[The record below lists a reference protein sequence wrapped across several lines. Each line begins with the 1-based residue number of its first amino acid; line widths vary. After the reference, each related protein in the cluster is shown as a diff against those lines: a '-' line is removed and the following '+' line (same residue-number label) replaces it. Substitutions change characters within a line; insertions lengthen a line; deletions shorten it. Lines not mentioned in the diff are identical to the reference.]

1 VSVAV
6 RAAVVIRDGVYFG
19 EGPRW
24 HDGRLWYSDFF
35 DHAVHAVDVD
45 GNDERMLEID
55 DRPSGLGWMPDGSM
69 LIVSMTR
76 RQVLRWD
83 GTGSPTLHADL
94 SALAPFHCNDMVVD
108 ASGRAYVGNF
118 GFDLDAFAHD
128 PSGPIKPVNTVVVR
142 VDTDGRASVAAGDLG
157 FPNGTVITPDGRTLV
172 VGESFARRL
181 TAFDIAADGA
191 LSSRRVWADLSAID
205 VAPDG
210 ICLDA
215 DGAIWVANPFGPQC
229 VRVAEGGQKLDEV
242 TTSMTAYACMLGG
255 PEGRHLFVLTAP
267 TSDAER
273 AAAAPLGA
281 IEVIEV
287 DVPHAGLP

>member
-1 VSVAV
+1 M
-6 RAAVVIRDGVYFG
+6 RTAAVIRTGVYFG

-35 DHAVHAVDVD
+35 DHAVHAMDVD
-45 GNDERMLEID
+45 GNDERVLEID

-76 RQVLRWD
+76 RHVLRWD
-83 GTGSPTLHADL
+83 GTGRPALHADL

-108 ASGRAYVGNF
+108 AVGRAYVGNF
-118 GFDLDAFAHD
+118 GFDLDAFAKA
-128 PSGPIKPVNTVVVR
+128 PSGPVRPMNTVLVR
-142 VDTDGRASVAAGDLG
+142 VDPDGRTAVAAGDLG
-157 FPNGTVITPDGRTLV
+157 FPNGTVITPDGHTLV

-181 TAFDIAADGA
+181 TAFDVADDGA
-191 LSSRRVWADLSAID
+191 LGNRRVWADTGAID

-210 ICLDA
+210 ICLDYE
-215 DGAIWVANPFGPQC
+215 GAIWVANPFARQC
-229 VRVAEGGQKLDEV
+229 VRVAEGGEKLDEV
-242 TTSMTAYACMLGG
+242 ATSMTAYACMLGG
-255 PEGRHLFVLTAP
+255 PEGRHLFILTAP

-273 AAAAPLGA
+273 AGAAPLGA
-281 IEVIEV
+281 IEVVEV